1 MKKVSQSQGAGK
13 ENVRKLSREKC
24 AFAVILSDYGKRKL
38 RHVEQIITDGYK
50 IRRASVENNLPL
62 FTDLHLARAFVRAL
76 CGLKMKDL
84 KIKAYNEYEF

>member
-1 MKKVSQSQGAGK
+1 MLS
-13 ENVRKLSREKC
+13 KLLPTAIKS
-24 AFAVILSDYGKRKL
+24 G
-38 RHVEQIITDGYK
+38 
-50 IRRASVENNLPL
+50 ASVENNLPL

>member
-1 MKKVSQSQGAGK
+1 M
-13 ENVRKLSREKC
+13 
-24 AFAVILSDYGKRKL
+24 
-38 RHVEQIITDGYK
+38 
-50 IRRASVENNLPL
+50 ENNLPL